1 LGEQCAILIGGLMAR
16 FGEGTA
22 PHALLGMI
30 GAPLLETL
38 LGEARRRGFDDFLL
52 IAGEAREAI
61 VAFLAGRDV
70 ERRLACH
77 IELSVGPAEPGAPA
91 LAHALPQLRD
101 DFLLLSDDAWFD
113 FNWLDLFVRARRQGV
128 AAALALRETA
138 EPGRRPMVELDGGQ
152 VRSIRRSGEN
162 PGTALTSGGV
172 CYLTRRALETRA
184 FDGPAGPTSAADGD
198 ILGRLAAGGALWGH
212 RYSGFFVDLGA
223 PDAVEQVK
231 RRLRRPAVFLDR
243 DGVLNL
249 DHGYVHAPHQV
260 DWIRGAKQAVK
271 LLNDV
276 GRYVFV
282 VTNQAGVAK
291 GLYEEQAI
299 GTLHRWM
306 AEELAAE
313 GAAIDDWRYCPF
325 HPDGSVAAYCAVHP
339 WRKPSPG
346 MLLDLMDRWPVER
359 NGSFLVGD
367 RRSDIEA
374 AEAAGIPG
382 YLFEGGDL
390 AAFLRERLREAPAVA
405 EQVAGGRS

>member
-1 LGEQCAILIGGLMAR
+1 MGEQCAILIGKLTAR

-22 PHALLGMI
+22 PNALGGMI
-30 GAPLLETL
+30 RAPLLETL

-52 IAGEAREAI
+52 IAGETREAA
-61 VAFLAGRDV
+61 VAYLAERDL
-70 ERRLACH
+70 ERRLACR
-77 IELSVGPAEPGAPA
+77 IELSVGAAEPGAPA

-101 DFLLLSDDAWFD
+101 DFLLLSGDAWFD
-113 FNWLDLFVRARRQGV
+113 FNWLDLFVGSRRQGV

-138 EPGRRPMVELDGGQ
+138 EPKRRPMFELDGGL
-152 VRSIRRSGEN
+152 VRSIRRRGEN
-162 PGTALTSGGV
+162 PGAGLTSGGV
-172 CYLTRRALETRA
+172 CYVTRRALETRA
-184 FDGPAGPTSAADGD
+184 FEGPASPASPADGD
-198 ILGRLAAGGALWGH
+198 ILARLAAGGALWGY

-223 PDAVEQVK
+223 PDAVEKVK

-260 DWIRGAKQAVK
+260 DWVRGAKQAVK
-271 LLNDV
+271 LLNDA

-325 HPDGSVAAYCAVHP
+325 HPDGSVAAYCAMHP
-339 WRKPSPG
+339 WRKPAPG
-346 MLLDLMDRWPVER
+346 MLLDLMERWPVER
-359 NGSFLVGD
+359 KGSFLVGD
-367 RRSDIEA
+367 RLSDIEA
-374 AEAAGIPG
+374 AEAAGVPG

-390 AAFLRERLREAPAVA
+390 AAFLRERLREAPT
-405 EQVAGGRS
+405 VAGQGAGERA